1 MASGQNGHADAWL
14 GEACQNSAIFKIRA
28 RLTESTRI
36 SECLVADVA
45 YERLLV
51 AVDEHVLGKSLFGRK
66 TLVACRADMRLVYGL
81 LLAGTATEQK
91 SCMQLTA
98 NMCLH
103 VSLDLAS
110 LRKPCGTGVAP
121 WTVVPAATEPLGTF
135 LRMLDVGF

>member
-14 GEACQNSAIFKIRA
+14 GEACQNSVIFKLKA

-45 YERLLV
+45 YQRFLV
-51 AVDEHVLGKSLFGRK
+51 AVDEHVLGKSLFRRK
-66 TLVACRADMRLVYGL
+66 PLVACRADMRLVYSL
-81 LLAGTATEQK
+81 LLAGMATEQK

-103 VSLDLAS
+103 VSLNLAP
-110 LRKPCGTGVAP
+110 LREACGTGVAP
-121 WTVVPAATEPLGTF
+121 WTVVPAATESLGTF
-135 LRMLDVGF
+135 LSVFDVDF